1 MPTGDNKQGGV
12 EWVLPNAEWIEA
24 VAQRTAEILINGQKY
39 IASNFTPILTRREA
53 MRYVRRNS
61 TQAFSEWAAR
71 WGCRAEMRG
80 RWSKTRLDLAL
91 AREAGTARMPAGMRK

>member
-1 MPTGDNKQGGV
+1 MIDAAT
-12 EWVLPNAEWIEA
+12 IEA
-24 VAQRTAEILINGQKY
+24 IAQRTAELVNAGKVTVVAGSGFY
-39 IASNFTPILTRREA
+39 GSSPILTRREA
-53 MRYVRRNS
+53 MKYVRRNS

-91 AREAGTARMPAGMRK
+91 AREAGAARTPAGMRK